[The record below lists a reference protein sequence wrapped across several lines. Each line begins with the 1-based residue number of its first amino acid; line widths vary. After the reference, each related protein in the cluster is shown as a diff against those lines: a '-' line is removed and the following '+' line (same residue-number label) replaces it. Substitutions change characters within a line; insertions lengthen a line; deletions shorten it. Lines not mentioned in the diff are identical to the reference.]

1 MTCTLYIEMGII
13 GSLTFLGSRIP
24 RQQLDEFKSQ
34 MISYHY
40 AKMRRLPG
48 MENPINPDNKSLTRQ
63 EQGKEPIHSPT
74 TIYETTCTCIH
85 VYTLLEVSYAPTYKP
100 N

>member
-24 RQQLDEFKSQ
+24 RQQLDELKSQ

-48 MENPINPDNKSLTRQ
+48 METQLTQTTSHQTGTGKRTNSLTHNR
-63 EQGKEPIHSPT
+63 
-74 TIYETTCTCIH
+74 
-85 VYTLLEVSYAPTYKP
+85 L
-100 N
+100 